1 MIISRRVAAT
11 AAVLGVIM
19 LGTGCAGGSAALTRA
34 EGEALRADLES
45 LKAEVAEL
53 KAARAPAAAATGGE
67 RKDRVRLPNADG
79 HAVLGRADA
88 PVTIVEFTDLQCPYC
103 ARFARD
109 TFPQLRQKLI
119 DTGQVRFVS
128 RDLPLDFHVHA
139 LPAAVAAR
147 CAAEQQRYWEFRA
160 ALFARQGA
168 LADPDSY
175 RTAAGEAGLD
185 AAQLDACRKAR
196 QAEFEAKAV
205 ADREAANRVGIT
217 GTPSFIVGRTV
228 AAGAFN
234 GQRIVGSKPFAT
246 FEAAVNAA
254 LAEPEPR

>member
-1 MIISRRVAAT
+1 MRNVRKSPGT
-11 AAVLGVIM
+11 AAL
-19 LGTGCAGGSAALTRA
+19 LALLTLAGGCTGGSTPLTRA
-34 EGEALRADLES
+34 EGEALHADLES

-53 KAARAPAAAATGGE
+53 KAARAPAAAAAGE

-109 TFPQLRQKLI
+109 AFPQLRQKLI

-139 LPAAVAAR
+139 RAAAVAAR
-147 CAAEQQRYWEFRA
+147 CAAEQQRFWEFRA

-168 LADPDSY
+168 LGDPDSY
-175 RTAAGEAGLD
+175 RAAAAEAGLD
-185 AAQLDACRKAR
+185 PAQLDECRKAR

-205 ADREAANRVGIT
+205 ADRDAANRAGIT
-217 GTPSFIVGRTV
+217 GTPSFVVGRTV
-228 AAGAFN
+228 TAGAFE
-234 GQRIVGSKPFAT
+234 GQRVVGAKPYAT

-254 LAEPEPR
+254 LAEPAAR